1 MSMTTLELTL
11 TKVGNST
18 GTVFSREALAL
29 LNVKRGDKLYLTKST
44 DGFRVTA
51 SSPSREPDFAK
62 KMAAFESVL
71 RRYRNTFR
79 ELAK

>member
-1 MSMTTLELTL
+1 MTLELTL
-11 TKVGNST
+11 TKIGNST
-18 GTVFSREALAL
+18 GAVFSREALAL
-29 LNVKRGDKLYLTKST
+29 LNVKRGDKIYLTKAA

-51 SSPSREPDFAK
+51 SDPAEARQFAL
-62 KMAAFESVL
+62 KMTAFEKVL

>member
-1 MSMTTLELTL
+1 MTLELKL

-18 GTVFSREALAL
+18 GAVFSREALAL
-29 LNVKRGDKLYLTKST
+29 LNVKRGDKLYLTKAK

-51 SSPSREPDFAK
+51 CSPGTEPEFRR
-62 KMAAFESVL
+62 KMAAFEGVL
-71 RRYRNTFR
+71 QRYRNTFR